1 MGQMG
6 TAKSHMQQP
15 KIPRIIGSGL
25 LSYTLYISSLIYELL
40 ATIDPAGVLTMGG
53 LDSW

>member
-25 LSYTLYISSLIYELL
+25 LSYILYTSSLIYELL
-40 ATIDPAGVLTMGG
+40 RNSRSQLLAL
-53 LDSW
+53 